1 MVIQIEDPNEKQ
13 IISRKILEAL
23 PEWFALSE
31 AREKYIKDS
40 AEQPFFAAME
50 EETPIGFLCLKETG
64 KDTVELAVM
73 GVLKE
78 FHHHGIGRKLFM
90 LAKEKAAKDGF
101 SFIQVKTV
109 QMGRYKEY
117 DNTNKFYISL
127 GFKEFE
133 VFPTLW
139 DEWNPCQIYVM
150 ALMQ

>member
-1 MVIQIEDPNEKQ
+1 MVIQVEDTKAKE
-13 IISRKILEAL
+13 IISRKILESL
-23 PEWFALSE
+23 PEWFGIPD

-40 AEQPFFAAME
+40 VKQQFFAAMKE
-50 EETPIGFLCLKETG
+50 EKPIGFLCLKETG

-78 FHHHGIGRKLFM
+78 FHRRGIGQKLFM
-90 LAKEKAAKDGF
+90 LAKEKAAQDGF

-109 QMGRYKEY
+109 QMGRYEEY
-117 DNTNKFYISL
+117 DNTNKFYMSL

-139 DEWNPCQIYVM
+139 DESNPCQIYVM
-150 ALMQ
+150 ALS